1 MAESWT
7 THPRIIDLKKRLKA
21 LSGLVVIVG
30 SALLVLAFLGV
41 LGNQA
46 GGEGIEDALLLN
58 TSPAPG
64 QPGLDVGP
72 KAGDLARNFEVS
84 DFDGNRHRLETFRGD
99 VVYVTFWASWCGPC
113 KRELPDIQ
121 ELQGRHPDDLVV
133 IALNRAE
140 PLGKAQDFLDDLT
153 TSDGER
159 GITFPVNGLDP
170 DDTLYDEF
178 RGLGMP
184 VSVFINPDGVIT
196 QVHNGLITLE
206 QMEDAFAEANA

>member
-7 THPRIIDLKKRLKA
+7 AHPRVVDLKRRLKA
-21 LSGLVVIVG
+21 LAGLVVIVG
-30 SALLVLAFLGV
+30 SAMLVLAFLGV

-46 GGEGIEDALLLN
+46 GGEGIEDALLLD

-64 QPGLDVGP
+64 RPGLDVGP
-72 KAGDLARNFEVS
+72 KAGKLARNFEVS
-84 DFDGNRHRLETFRGD
+84 DFDGNRHRLEDFRGD

-140 PLGKAQDFLDDLT
+140 PLGRAQAFLDDLT
-153 TSDGER
+153 SSDGER

-170 DDTLYDEF
+170 DDTLYDAF

-184 VSVFINPDGVIT
+184 VSVFIDPDGVVT

-206 QMEDAFAEANA
+206 QMEEAFAEANA

>member
-1 MAESWT
+1 MTKQLTTAE
-7 THPRIIDLKKRLKA
+7 RIADLKKRGKA
-21 LSGLVVIVG
+21 LAGLVAIVG
-30 SALLVLAFLGV
+30 SAMLLFSFVGV

-46 GGEGIEDALLLN
+46 GGEGIEDALLLD

-64 QPGLDVGP
+64 QPSLSVGP
-72 KAGDLARNFEVS
+72 KAGNLARNFEVS
-84 DFDGNRHRLETFRGD
+84 DFDGNRHRLEDFRGD

-113 KRELPDIQ
+113 RRELPDIQ
-121 ELQGRHPDDLVV
+121 ELQIKHPGDLTV

-140 PLGKAQDFLDDLT
+140 PLGRAQDFLDDLT
-153 TSDGER
+153 SSSGVR
-159 GITFPVNGLDP
+159 GVTFPVNGLDP

-184 VSVFINPDGVIT
+184 VSVFIDPDGVIT

-206 QMEDAFAEANA
+206 QMEDAFAEANR